1 MKRVYVAGKLNDM
14 AVDYLHNVHR
24 MMETAEEVRKVG
36 AAPFVPAIDL
46 LMGIKFG
53 YTDYHDYFNLGQA
66 WLEAADAVVLTPGFE
81 TSKGTYEE
89 LQTAMKLNIPIYV
102 TVDDFSNEKNSVRDI
117 WATAK
122 TVDGQKNIKFQVLR
136 EDDYVKR

>member
-14 AVDYLHNVHR
+14 AVGYLHNVHK
-24 MMETAEEVRKVG
+24 MMETAEEVRKAG
-36 AAPFVPAIDL
+36 AAPFIPAIDL

-89 LQTAMKLNIPIYV
+89 LQTALKLNIPIYRN
-102 TVDDFSNEKNSVRDI
+102 TEDFKAGRNQVIDIVIPRKEKEFNFRI
-117 WATAK
+117 
-122 TVDGQKNIKFQVLR
+122 IC
-136 EDDYVKR
+136 